1 MNIWYKEKIIEEGC
15 YDLFFSI
22 LLPILVGLRLF
33 VTRREIR
40 IDRSMNLKT

>member
-1 MNIWYKEKIIEEGC
+1 MKEKIIEEGC
-15 YDLFFSI
+15 YDLSFSI
-22 LLPILVGLRLF
+22 LLPILVGLRVF